1 METQTEPF
9 TPDVAAVE
17 RHKDGDEDFPEF
29 DTDFRNVEM
38 LSVKPKI

>member
-9 TPDVAAVE
+9 TPDVE
-17 RHKDGDEDFPEF
+17 RYRDGDEDFPEF

-38 LSVKPKI
+38 SSKKPMK